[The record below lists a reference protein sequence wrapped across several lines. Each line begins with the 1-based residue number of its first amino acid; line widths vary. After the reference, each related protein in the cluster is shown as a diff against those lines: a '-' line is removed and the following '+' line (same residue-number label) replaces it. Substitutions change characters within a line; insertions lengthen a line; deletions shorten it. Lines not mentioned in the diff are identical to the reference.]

1 MKPFFAPREHG
12 STPGREIIAGL
23 TTFAAMAYIL
33 AVNPAILATTG
44 MDRGALVTAT
54 ALSAAVMTTLMAL
67 ATRYPIALAPGMGLN
82 AFFAFSICGAKG
94 IPWQGALGIVFYS
107 GILFLILSFTGLR
120 RRVVEA
126 IPRELKVAITGGIGF
141 FIALLGLKNGG
152 LVVAHPDTLVAL
164 GDLSRPAP
172 LLVLAGIVLTAVF
185 IARKTPGAIILVV
198 ALLTLAGAFIP
209 GPAGTGT
216 LTPAPAGVLQ
226 WPASLEPTFLRL
238 DLGILWHDFF
248 NAAPLILMLLFVTV
262 FDNMGTLIGVSHR
275 AGLLDAQGHLPR
287 MDQAL
292 RADAGAS
299 IFGALIGTSPV
310 VSYIESIT
318 GIEAGG
324 RTGASALVVAAC
336 FLLALFFTPLI
347 LIIPPMATAPALV
360 IVGALMMQGLS
371 DLKTGDFSLTL
382 PVFMTLLMMPLTFSI
397 SEGIAFGLLTF
408 TGIRLGLGRWREVHP
423 VIALLCLFILGELIW
438 GRG

>member
-1 MKPFFAPREHG
+1 MKDFFAIRAHG
-12 STPGREIIAGL
+12 STPGREAVAGL

-33 AVNPAILATTG
+33 AVNPAILAVTG

-107 GILFLILSFTGLR
+107 GILFLLLSLTGLR

-126 IPRELKVAITGGIGF
+126 IPHELKVAITGGIGF
-141 FIALLGLKNGG
+141 FIALLGFKNGG
-152 LVVAHPDTLVAL
+152 LVVAHPETLVTL

-172 LLVLAGIVLTAVF
+172 LLVLAGIVATAVL
-185 IARKTPGAIILVV
+185 IIRKVPGAIILVV
-198 ALLTLAGAFIP
+198 ALLTGAGLFIP
-209 GPAGTGT
+209 GPAGVGT
-216 LTPAPAGVLQ
+216 LTPAPEGWIQ
-226 WPASLEPTFLRL
+226 WPASLEPTFLKL
-238 DLGILWHDFF
+238 DPGILWHDFF
-248 NAAPLILMLLFVTV
+248 NAAPLILMLLFITI
-262 FDNMGTLIGVSHR
+262 FDNMGTLIGVSQR
-275 AGLLDAQGHLPR
+275 AGLLDEKGNLPR

-299 IFGALIGTSPV
+299 IFGSLIGTSPV

-347 LIIPPMATAPALV
+347 LIIPAMATAPALV

-371 DLKTGDFSLTL
+371 DLKGGDFSITV

-408 TGIRLGLGRWREVHP
+408 AGIRIGLGRWREVHP
-423 VIALLCLFILGELIW
+423 VIALLCLFILAELIW